1 MIEEPP
7 LLKIREIAGRKRPSV
22 AQIEALRGVPTGFIC
37 DALDGYAALEGI
49 SPLDPVELPVGL
61 CGPALCVQ
69 SGPGDILALLGA
81 LPEISKGDVL
91 VNAFGWQGCAAAG
104 DRLMGMAKNAG
115 AAGLVT
121 DGPVRDHEG
130 LLKVGLPVFC
140 TGLCP
145 NSPYAKGPGSVG
157 FSVDIGGRRTE
168 TGDMVIGDRDG
179 VVIVPFD
186 QIDRVIEAVGHIAE
200 IENALDAQI
209 DSGLVCPEEIL
220 ELLASDQV
228 KRV

>member
-7 LLKIREIAGRKRPSV
+7 LLKIRQIAGRNRPSQ

-37 DALDGYAALEGI
+37 DALDGFASLEGLT
-49 SPLDPVELPVGL
+49 PLDPAVLPVAL

-69 SGPGDILALLGA
+69 SGPGDILALLAA
-81 LPEISKGDVL
+81 LPEIQAGDVL
-91 VNAFGWQGCAAAG
+91 VNAFDWQGGAAAG
-104 DRLMGMAKNAG
+104 DRLMGMAKNAS

-130 LLKVGLPVFC
+130 ILKVGLPVFC
-140 TGLCP
+140 KGLNP

-157 FSVDIGGRRTE
+157 FAVTIGARRVE
-168 TGDMVIGDRDG
+168 TGDMVVGDRDG
-179 VVIVPFD
+179 VVVVPFD

-200 IENALDAQI
+200 MENALDARI
-209 DSGLVCPEEIL
+209 DAGLVCPPEIL
-220 ELLASDQV
+220 DLLAGDQV
-228 KRV
+228 QRV